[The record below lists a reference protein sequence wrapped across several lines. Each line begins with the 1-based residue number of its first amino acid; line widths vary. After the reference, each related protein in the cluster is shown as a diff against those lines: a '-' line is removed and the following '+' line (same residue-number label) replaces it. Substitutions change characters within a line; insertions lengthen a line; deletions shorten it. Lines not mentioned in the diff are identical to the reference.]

1 MKIKRVSYCDKAL
14 EWQFEPIE
22 FSNLAL
28 LVGVSGVGKTQTL
41 EGIFNLRKIANGESL
56 KGVSWD
62 IQFTVDDIEYKW
74 QGEFGRGYQ
83 QLSLFGDEDS
93 EEHPLDNKFEIVNE
107 YLWANEQIIIEREDN
122 IIKFQGEK
130 TPKLSPFKSAIELF
144 NQEEDIA
151 PVQKGFNRII
161 YSIDQSVNK
170 VYRIPRYL
178 LLKDSLSLEE
188 IQKID
193 APTLIKLALVYYHV
207 PQVFQKIKEHFIN
220 IFSQV
225 EEIKFEVLKNVK
237 KTIVSD
243 APQRSI
249 FLKEKGVKHFIPQ
262 YRISSGMFK
271 TLMYISEIYLYPEG
285 TVILIDEFENSLGVN
300 CIDIVTDLLM
310 EKRNLQFII
319 TSHHPYIINKI
330 GMEYWKIVTRKGGVV
345 TVKDAKSFNL
355 GKSRHQAF
363 TQLINLEEY
372 TEGIS

>member
-14 EWQFEPIE
+14 KWKFEPIE

-56 KGVSWD
+56 RGVSWE
-62 IQFTVDDIEYKW
+62 IQFTVDDREYKW
-74 QGEFGRGYQ
+74 EGEFGRGYQ

-93 EEHPLDNKFEIVNE
+93 EDYPLDNKFEIINE
-107 YLWANEQIIIEREDN
+107 YLWANEQIIIERKDN
-122 IIKFQGEK
+122 IIKFKGEQ

-151 PVQKGFNRII
+151 PVQKGFNQII

-170 VYRIPRYL
+170 VSHIPRYL
-178 LLKDSLSLEE
+178 LLKESLSLEE

-193 APTLIKLALVYYHV
+193 APTLIKLALVYYRI
-207 PQVFQKIKEHFIN
+207 PQVFQEIKEYFIN

-225 EEIKFEVLKNVK
+225 EEIKFDALKNVK
-237 KTIVSD
+237 KNLVSD
-243 APQRSI
+243 VNRVGF
-249 FLKEKGVKHFIPQ
+249 FLKEKGVNHFITQ
-262 YRISSGMFK
+262 DRISSGMFK
-271 TLMYISEIYLYPEG
+271 TLMYISELYLCPEG
-285 TVILIDEFENSLGVN
+285 SVILIDEFENSLGVN
-300 CIDIVTDLLM
+300 CIDIVTDLLL
-310 EKRNLQFII
+310 EQRNLQFII

-345 TVKDAKSFNL
+345 TVKDAKDFNL